1 MGLQERQEQSRMFL
15 PLLLLFPAALAWDP
29 AEGDVPWEPEEIALF
44 ELVDEVNGTFYELM
58 NISRNAT
65 TKEIK
70 DQYKAMAMDLHPDKN
85 PDTEDQFRQL
95 AAVYNVLKDRENR
108 KNYERVLEEGLPDW
122 RMPAFYDRRV
132 QVVRH
137 IGLLEGII
145 TLFVICTIAQYGMH
159 WASYLETKYLGEKP
173 RVKKVKK
180 GKKQEKAA
188 AKEPETASD
197 SEEDSSPKPSVYDT
211 LPFQI
216 YELCKLIPE
225 VPTYAKDYY
234 EEYQKRKEE
243 ERKEQEELEEERR
256 QYEAKKEEKK
266 RNKEAARKRITGE
279 S

>member
-1 MGLQERQEQSRMFL
+1 MTLRIC
-15 PLLLLFPAALAWDP
+15 LLLPFLCLLPCLLAWDP
-29 AEGDVPWEPEEIALF
+29 SEGDVPWQLEEIALF

-70 DQYKAMAMDLHPDKN
+70 DQYKEMAMVLHPDKN

-95 AAVYNVLKDRENR
+95 AAVYNVLKDKKGR
-108 KNYERVLEEGLPDW
+108 KNYERVLTEGLPDW
-122 RMPAFYDRRV
+122 RTPAFYDRKV
-132 QVVRH
+132 QTVRH

-145 TLFVICTIAQYGMH
+145 TLLVLATVIQYGLH
-159 WASYLETKYLGEKP
+159 WASYLEAKHLGPKAA
-173 RVKKVKK
+173 VKKAKKVKK
-180 GKKQEKAA
+180 NDKQA
-188 AKEPETASD
+188 AKEAEAASD
-197 SEEDSSPKPSVYDT
+197 EEEDSSPKPSVYDT

-216 YELCKLIPE
+216 YEMCKLIPE
-225 VPTYAKDYY
+225 VPTYVKDAYA
-234 EEYQKRKEE
+234 ERQKIKEE

-256 QYEAKKEEKK
+256 QYEEKKEEKK